1 MAKVQMQMPEDFL
14 MKVSRLA
21 DKTDEII
28 PKVLEAGAEVVEDK
42 VRSNLQSVIGSG
54 TKYDSRSTGEL
65 LRSLGTSPALQDR
78 NGDFDIKVGFSE
90 PRSDGDSNAKIAT
103 ILEYGKSGQPAIP
116 FLKPA
121 RSSSRN
127 ACINAMMATLDEEVE
142 RSGVCFR
149 KPRLRSPAAD
159 CLWRQACS
167 PGSRRR
173 NMWWSRLWRIP
184 MNSTRITYRGMKP
197 RRRGSP
203 CSPRAIIR
211 SGKSSFQM
219 RSLPLIL

>member
-1 MAKVQMQMPEDFL
+1 MAKVQMKMPEDFL

-54 TKYDSRSTGEL
+54 TKYDSKSTGEL

-103 ILEYGKSGQPAIP
+103 ILEYGKSGQPAKP

-121 RSSSRN
+121 KTASRQE
-127 ACINAMMATLDEEVE
+127 CIDAMTRVLEEEVE
-142 RSGVCFR
+142 
-149 KPRLRSPAAD
+149 KL
-159 CLWRQACS
+159 
-167 PGSRRR
+167 
-173 NMWWSRLWRIP
+173 
-184 MNSTRITYRGMKP
+184 
-197 RRRGSP
+197 
-203 CSPRAIIR
+203 
-211 SGKSSFQM
+211 
-219 RSLPLIL
+219 